1 MGVQER
7 SQPAREDDSAYRAP
21 EVSRVAQLFGRRAG
35 RAFLSYLALSVL
47 FFGRGV
53 LADPAA
59 SYIGRGP
66 DAQAYVW
73 FLAWFAYA
81 ISHRL
86 NPLLTTVV
94 WVPSGANLTWT
105 TNFPLAAGL
114 LYPVTRLYGPIVSCN
129 VLHLIGPPLAGWSA
143 FVLCRYLVH
152 RFWPALLAG
161 YLFAFSPYML
171 TGMVNGVLLML
182 IFPVPL
188 AVWAALRRLAG
199 ELGARGFVTILVL
212 LLAIEFLM
220 SPEICATGALFGT
233 IALALAYQTAPAEEQ
248 ARLLAAAV
256 SIILAYAI
264 SAVILLPYLYY
275 MFALGTPRGVLFSP
289 WRTSIDLAN
298 FFVPTTTNQLGI
310 LAFCGAIAHRFLNEL
325 SESGGY
331 VGLPLIAVVALFVRE
346 RWHERAGRYM
356 VYMFAGACVLAMGP
370 LLEIVGYRLMPFPA
384 SALVVVPLID
394 KAMPARF
401 MMYAYLAL
409 AVMVAMWFAED
420 RGRRGLRWALGLA
433 IVPFMLPNLS
443 TSFWTTPAEV
453 PNFFSSGLYRQ
464 YLTPGQ
470 TVMVLPYGLFGEGDL
485 WQATTDMYFR
495 MAGGYVGFAPP
506 VPEEHSGW
514 PIMSGLYNLAGVP
527 DAGDQLKAYLANHD
541 VSTVVLGPHTQYLVL
556 RIGSSRTAATWLR
569 RPTVDRE
576 RVAMHT
582 LLASLD
588 TQPLEVGGITLYRLR
603 PETLARYRQLTALE
617 MQRRSARAR
626 FGALLFGAERYLSQ
640 GRNPTELT
648 PQALQTFGLVPI
660 DWFGGD
666 PFPSHDRIGNPLFH
680 LESILSASKNDAIE
694 VGIEGSYAALK
705 PIIDR
710 YGAQASAIYFPYPR
724 RLMQP
729 TATLTNGAAMM
740 VMEFNRTGLAR
751 AAAAATTGVQGQ
763 REPAAAPSAALSL
776 PSRLQTAQEI
786 P

>member
-1 MGVQER
+1 
-7 SQPAREDDSAYRAP
+7 
-21 EVSRVAQLFGRRAG
+21 
-35 RAFLSYLALSVL
+35 
-47 FFGRGV
+47 
-53 LADPAA
+53 
-59 SYIGRGP
+59 
-66 DAQAYVW
+66 
-73 FLAWFAYA
+73 
-81 ISHRL
+81 
-86 NPLLTTVV
+86 
-94 WVPSGANLTWT
+94 
-105 TNFPLAAGL
+105 
-114 LYPVTRLYGPIVSCN
+114 
-129 VLHLIGPPLAGWSA
+129 
-143 FVLCRYLVH
+143 
-152 RFWPALLAG
+152 
-161 YLFAFSPYML
+161 
-171 TGMVNGVLLML
+171 
-182 IFPVPL
+182 
-188 AVWAALRRLAG
+188 
-199 ELGARGFVTILVL
+199 
-212 LLAIEFLM
+212 
-220 SPEICATGALFGT
+220 
-233 IALALAYQTAPAEEQ
+233 
-248 ARLLAAAV
+248 
-256 SIILAYAI
+256 
-264 SAVILLPYLYY
+264 
-275 MFALGTPRGVLFSP
+275 
-289 WRTSIDLAN
+289 
-298 FFVPTTTNQLGI
+298 
-310 LAFCGAIAHRFLNEL
+310 
-325 SESGGY
+325 
-331 VGLPLIAVVALFVRE
+331 
-346 RWHERAGRYM
+346 
-356 VYMFAGACVLAMGP
+356 
-370 LLEIVGYRLMPFPA
+370 
-384 SALVVVPLID
+384 
-394 KAMPARF
+394 MPARF
-401 MMYAYLAL
+401 MMYTYLTMS
-409 AVMVAMWFAED
+409 VMIAMWLAEEH
-420 RGRRGLRWALGLA
+420 GRKTLRWAIGIA

-443 TSFWTTPAEV
+443 TSFWTTPAEI
-453 PNFFSSGLYRQ
+453 PPFFGNGLYRQ
-464 YLTPGQ
+464 YFTPGE
-470 TVMVLPYGLFGEGDL
+470 TVMVLPFGLFGEGML
-485 WQATTDMYFR
+485 WQAATDMYFR
-495 MAGGYVGFAPP
+495 MAGGYVGLAPP
-506 VPEEHSGW
+506 MPEEHIGW

-640 GRNPTELT
+640 GRNPAELT